1 MQQFVLVEQLTL
13 EQVPQALVTTIT
25 GPHLIA
31 VADSMTTLDTSG
43 FPQVFKAGPLSR

>member
-13 EQVPQALVTTIT
+13 EQGLQALVTTIT

-43 FPQVFKAGPLSR
+43 FLQAFKAGPLSR